1 MAAFEKAS
9 GVTIPWVMG
18 PRRAGDVA
26 ALLAV
31 PEKANRE
38 LGWKTELTIDDM
50 CRDSYNWVKSNP
62 NGYDE

>member
-9 GVTIPWVMG
+9 GVTIPWVLG